1 MAACGYDAAI
11 HRHAHI
17 TANSRKIPAMR
28 KWEDPTRHQKLAA
41 GAALDTPLYK
51 EVKRLLTE
59 TLSSGEWKPGSAI
72 PAEWKLAERFKVAI
86 GTVRKAV
93 DELVAEN
100 ILIRQQGRG
109 TFVAAHNRARLMFH
123 FFHIVRSDG
132 TKETPEVVM
141 LSFSAGKADVEE
153 AVHLGID
160 IGAKVFRIRNV
171 LRLASAP
178 IIFDSIVIP
187 QTLFPKLTASKF
199 RDRPNTIYHLYQSAY
214 GITVLRSAE
223 RLRAR
228 RADADSAEVLGIN
241 INEPLLEIRRVA
253 LTYNSAPVEFRR
265 SLVNT
270 EQYEYFSELA
280 KSERA

>member
-1 MAACGYDAAI
+1 MAACSYDAAI
-11 HRHAHI
+11 HRYAHI
-17 TANSRKIPAMR
+17 TPNFRKIPAMR

-123 FFHIVRSDG
+123 FFHIVRDDG
-132 TKETPEVVM
+132 AKETPEVVM
-141 LSFSAGKADVEE
+141 LSFAAGKADVEE
-153 AVHLGID
+153 ASHLGID

-178 IIFDSIVIP
+178 IICDSIVIP
-187 QTLFPKLTASKF
+187 QALFPKLTASTFKN
-199 RDRPNTIYHLYQSAY
+199 RPNTIYHLYQSAY

-253 LTYNSAPVEFRR
+253 LTYNDAPVEFRR

-270 EQYEYFSELA
+270 EHYEYFSDLA
-280 KSERA
+280 KSDRA